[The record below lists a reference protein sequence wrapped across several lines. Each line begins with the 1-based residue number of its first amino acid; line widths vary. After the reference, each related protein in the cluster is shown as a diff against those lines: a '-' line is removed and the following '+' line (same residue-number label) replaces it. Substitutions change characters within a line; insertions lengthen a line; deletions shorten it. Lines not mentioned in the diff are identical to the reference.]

1 MLEETLDCM
10 VVYFIRDKDE
20 KINKYTVL
28 SVLSPT
34 TAIPIGLK
42 CHKATLYN
50 RLMMM
55 SDMSKLEEESNF
67 LHLYTSLDLSYFK

>member
-20 KINKYTVL
+20 KINNYTVL
-28 SVLSPT
+28 SVLYPMI
-34 TAIPIGLK
+34 AIPIGLK
-42 CHKATLYN
+42 CQNANLYN

-55 SDMSKLEEESNF
+55 RDE
-67 LHLYTSLDLSYFK
+67 LYVET

>member
-28 SVLSPT
+28 SVLSLT
-34 TAIPIGLK
+34 TTIPIGLK

-55 SDMSKLEEESNF
+55 SDE
-67 LHLYTSLDLSYFK
+67 LYVET

>member
-10 VVYFIRDKDE
+10 VVYFIRDKDG

-55 SDMSKLEEESNF
+55 SDE
-67 LHLYTSLDLSYFK
+67 LYVET

>member
-1 MLEETLDCM
+1 MDFDKPKVYGDTFISDGL
-10 VVYFIRDKDE
+10 VYFIRDKDE

-55 SDMSKLEEESNF
+55 SDE
-67 LHLYTSLDLSYFK
+67 LYVET